1 MPEFL
6 LAHLGIPFL
15 AGLVFLFMTAA
26 SDAHPLSL
34 KSCNEVAVDFTVLS
48 IGATGAI
55 FLNPRLV
62 AHWKELTGVYGIV
75 VVLVNLLLAS
85 FLVYRRRWRQETPT
99 KMQAYVDLFLGVLA
113 LTVTLMAFYAGF
125 TGSVQKT

>member
-26 SDAHPLSL
+26 SDTHPLSL
-34 KSCNEVAVDFTVLS
+34 DSCNDVALDFTILS
-48 IGATGAI
+48 IGANGAI

-75 VVLVNLLLAS
+75 VVLVNLFLAS
-85 FLVYRRRWRQETPT
+85 FLVYRRRWRQGPT
-99 KMQAYVDLFLGVLA
+99 TTWQAYVDLFFGVLA
-113 LTVTLMAFYAGF
+113 LTVTTLVFYIGYK
-125 TGSVQKT
+125 GSAPTV

>member
-26 SDAHPLSL
+26 SDTHPLSL
-34 KSCNEVAVDFTVLS
+34 ESCNDVALDFTILS
-48 IGATGAI
+48 IGANGAI
-55 FLNPRLV
+55 FLNPRLIT
-62 AHWKELTGVYGIV
+62 HWKDLAGVYGIL

-85 FLVYRRRWRQETPT
+85 FLVYRRRWRQEPT
-99 KMQAYVDLFLGVLA
+99 TNLQAYIDLFFGVLA
-113 LTVTLMAFYAGF
+113 LTVTTMVFYVGYN
-125 TGSVQKT
+125 GSAPKV